1 MLAPIHSSD
10 ENPFMARPKA
20 FDEKQGLDAAIDCF
34 WRNGLKSSSIRDL
47 ADEMGIA
54 GPSLYN
60 AYGCKRTLFV
70 QALERYA
77 EERTRARIAR
87 LERDLPPKQAILAF
101 LRETIEHALTA
112 PDGRGCLLVNTAM
125 EAPPDDHELAA
136 LIWRYFGEI
145 QSFFERSL
153 IAAQSAG
160 EIPQERNASE
170 TARLLLAVILGLRVL
185 ARTQPKRE
193 LLEGAVGPVLALLG
207 MPSTST
213 KEVLR

>member
-1 MLAPIHSSD
+1 
-10 ENPFMARPKA
+10 MARPKA
-20 FDEKQGLDAAIDCF
+20 FDEKQVLDAAIDCF

-60 AYGCKRTLFV
+60 AYGCKRTLFL

-125 EAPPDDHELAA
+125 EARLKT
-136 LIWRYFGEI
+136 LNLR
-145 QSFFERSL
+145 RS
-153 IAAQSAG
+153 SG
-160 EIPQERNASE
+160 
-170 TARLLLAVILGLRVL
+170 VI
-185 ARTQPKRE
+185 
-193 LLEGAVGPVLALLG
+193 
-207 MPSTST
+207 
-213 KEVLR
+213 